1 MQRGKRLEKTTRS
14 QREPGEPWVGS
25 VRCNPGP
32 DAEERLRRLFT
43 LLFSLATEAK
53 ERRSRTGSG
62 PENGLEGDGR

>member
-1 MQRGKRLEKTTRS
+1 M
-14 QREPGEPWVGS
+14 GS